1 MSRQKNG
8 NKSEASCG
16 QPIRWDLVEQELSAI
31 PTQEVALEPDLDRF
45 SWPSEYSDQL
55 LAQKIRM
62 AYFEKGVCLVIPE
75 KLFTEHLRRL
85 YAHIATVQ
93 TITEK
98 YFNITYRDTSRP
110 VHIDTK
116 HRCYI
121 PKESMCYLN
130 LGKER
135 KIVLQPCAA
144 FVKIIGKADY
154 DQDVQAAR
162 AAIESLPPGLLSR
175 YPKASQ
181 SSPDNALLLPVT
193 KKKKCA

>member
-1 MSRQKNG
+1 
-8 NKSEASCG
+8 
-16 QPIRWDLVEQELSAI
+16 VEQELSAI
-31 PTQEVALEPDLDRF
+31 PTQEVALEPDLARF
-45 SWPSEYSDQL
+45 SWPAEYSDQL
-55 LAQKIRM
+55 LSRQWRM
-62 AYFEKGVCLVIPE
+62 AYLDKGVLIAIVEDLWP
-75 KLFTEHLRRL
+75 EHLRRL

-93 TITEK
+93 PITEK

-110 VHIDTK
+110 VHIDAK
-116 HRCYI
+116 RRCYI
-121 PKESMCYLN
+121 PKESMRYLN

-162 AAIESLPPGLLSR
+162 EAIVSLPPDLLSR
-175 YPKASQ
+175 YPNAPQ